1 MDVRTLCAGVL
12 VAGLLGA
19 TPAYAQGP
27 SIEGTYRLISRTF
40 KDGRVLKPPQVM
52 GLQTYTKGYRQF
64 NIVSKGGDGKTTS
77 RSILATYTL
86 TPNEYTETPI
96 FHLFVRGE
104 DIRNLSD
111 QPVRSAVTVEN
122 GRITFKTEQRTAV
135 YEGRTFTAT
144 SPESVDL
151 WEKVD

>member
-1 MDVRTLCAGVL
+1 MDVRTLCTGVL
-12 VAGLLGA
+12 VAGLFCVS
-19 TPAYAQGP
+19 PAYAQGP

-40 KDGRVLKPPQVM
+40 KDGMVLKPPQVM

-86 TPNEYTETPI
+86 TQNEYTETPI

-104 DIRNLSD
+104 EVRNLSD

-122 GRITFKTEQRTAV
+122 GRIAFKTEQRTAV
-135 YEGRTFTAT
+135 YEEMTFTAT